1 MTPEII
7 KIYQDYERGKARR
20 KKLSKIAY
28 KLDHPTIIIP
38 MKKLIL
44 LIILALFLGSCARE
58 LCSAYTHTGVYYYQS
73 GIIKKK

>member
-20 KKLSKIAY
+20 RKLSQIAY
-28 KLDHPTIIIP
+28 RLDNKFKP
-38 MKKLIL
+38 MKAKLIL

-58 LCSAYTHTGVYYYQS
+58 LCPAYTHSGVYYYQS
-73 GIIKKK
+73 GVIKRK

>member
-20 KKLSKIAY
+20 RKLCRIAY

-38 MKKLIL
+38 MKKLIIL
-44 LIILALFLGSCARE
+44 AILALFLVGCARE

-73 GIIKKK
+73 GVIKKK